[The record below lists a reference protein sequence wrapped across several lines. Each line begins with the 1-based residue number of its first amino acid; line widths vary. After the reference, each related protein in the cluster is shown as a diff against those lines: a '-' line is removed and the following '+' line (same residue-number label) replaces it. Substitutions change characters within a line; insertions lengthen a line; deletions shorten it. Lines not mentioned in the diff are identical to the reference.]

1 MLDAPVYLSTM
12 LRVMFWN
19 VGNAPAQVIAHLAKS
34 EGIDILVLAELRHGV
49 ATCLEALNAEGR
61 STYHA
66 NLSQCPRITIYS
78 TYSDQYLSTAA
89 DTKYMTV
96 RVLSPPI
103 GRPFLLVG
111 IHMRSKLHQSSE
123 SHSLSLL
130 PAAHEIRA
138 AEARFRTQHT
148 VVMGDFNADPYEAS
162 IVAATG
168 FHGVM
173 TRQRAQLGA
182 RMTSGVEQ
190 PFFYNPM
197 WSYLGDLSQGPP
209 GTYHYAHGEEV
220 ERFWHS
226 FDQVLL
232 RPAMLEHF
240 KEDSVRVV
248 TQSGSLNLAGK
259 DGYPAADKLSDHF
272 PVVLTLYM

>member
-1 MLDAPVYLSTM
+1 M

-19 VGNAPAQVIAHLAKS
+19 VGNAPVEVIAHVTKS
-34 EGIDILVLAELRHGV
+34 ESIDILVLAELRHG
-49 ATCLEALNAEGR
+49 AASCLKALNAESR
-61 STYHA
+61 LTYHA
-66 NLSQCPRITIYS
+66 NLSQCPRIAIYS
-78 TYSDQYLSTAA
+78 RLSDQYLSPAA

-96 RVLSPPI
+96 RVVKPPI

-111 IHMRSKLHQSSE
+111 VHMRSKLHQSSE
-123 SHSLSLL
+123 SHGLSLL

-138 AEARFRTQHT
+138 AEDRLGTQRT
-148 VVMGDFNADPYEAS
+148 VVVGDFNADPYETS

-168 FHGVM
+168 FHAVM
-173 TRQRAQLGA
+173 TRQRAQRGA
-182 RMTSGVEQ
+182 RTVGGIEQ

-209 GTYHYAHGEEV
+209 GTYHYSHGEEA

-240 KEDSVRVV
+240 REGSVRVV
-248 TQSGSLNLAGK
+248 TQAGSLSLANR
-259 DGYPAADKLSDHF
+259 DGYPDADKLSDHF